1 MTIAYALIR
10 LNDRECKFTRKLPNT
25 VSQVAE
31 LVTSTLVTLIVIPHV
46 YEWRHGRR
54 FAQC

>member
-1 MTIAYALIR
+1 MTTAYALIR
-10 LNDRECKFTRKLPNT
+10 LNDRECKFTRKLPNI

-31 LVTSTLVTLIVIPHV
+31 LVTSTLVTLIVIPVV